1 MMISLFDDVH
11 LTRYTIIIDGLIL
24 RSTITSLLLLLLKC
38 YFRIYFKYRTTLNLF
53 KYNFLR
59 TQFECVGHYIP
70 SNGKTTTS
78 CKCDLITDWYLPPN
92 GDSLHSYIS
101 LCNFYDKV
109 LPLFKIKVT
118 PLRMLYAFFVKE
130 HSLTHVLLDVI

>member
-1 MMISLFDDVH
+1 MRDSDDVH

-59 TQFECVGHYIP
+59 TQFECVGHYIS
-70 SNGKTTTS
+70 SNGKTTAS

-92 GDSLHSYIS
+92 SDSLHSYIS
-101 LCNFYDKV
+101 LCNFYDKL

-118 PLRMLYAFFVKE
+118 PLRMLYTFFVKE